1 MNDRINAIVL
11 SINEYRENDLLLNC
25 LCKEAGFISIVAKSA
40 RKITSHS
47 HFYEGNSYEF
57 IINLKDGKNIYTAHG
72 NKLLKNFYDLN
83 NLKLMSF
90 KNIIFEMT
98 LKSREF
104 YEESMYDNLYILINS
119 IDEHNM
125 YLLGSVY
132 VSYMCCIHGIR
143 PNVDGCVV
151 CGNKKIYSLSN
162 SKGGFICREHLKS
175 EKIMESEALK
185 KFRLINK
192 ANFNNYDL
200 INNVEYTKEDF
211 RLNMDFFIFNSD
223 IKLKT
228 YEFFNSMF

>member
-25 LCKEAGFISIVAKSA
+25 LCKEAGFISIVARSA

-104 YEESMYDNLYILINS
+104 
-119 IDEHNM
+119 
-125 YLLGSVY
+125 
-132 VSYMCCIHGIR
+132 
-143 PNVDGCVV
+143 
-151 CGNKKIYSLSN
+151 
-162 SKGGFICREHLKS
+162 
-175 EKIMESEALK
+175 
-185 KFRLINK
+185 
-192 ANFNNYDL
+192 
-200 INNVEYTKEDF
+200 
-211 RLNMDFFIFNSD
+211 
-223 IKLKT
+223 
-228 YEFFNSMF
+228 

>member
-25 LCKEAGFISIVAKSA
+25 LCKEAGFISIVARSA

-104 YEESMYDNLYILINS
+104 YEESMYDNLYILISS
-119 IDEHNM
+119 IE
-125 YLLGSVY
+125 LL
-132 VSYMCCIHGIR
+132 R
-143 PNVDGCVV
+143 QT
-151 CGNKKIYSLSN
+151 
-162 SKGGFICREHLKS
+162 E
-175 EKIMESEALK
+175 
-185 KFRLINK
+185 
-192 ANFNNYDL
+192 
-200 INNVEYTKEDF
+200 
-211 RLNMDFFIFNSD
+211 
-223 IKLKT
+223 
-228 YEFFNSMF
+228 